1 MAMVIGIN
9 TAAIDAAAAAASA
22 NRDLGKS
29 MARLSSG
36 ARINSASDDAAGVPI
51 ASRLSAEIRGTDQAI
66 RNALDGQSLVDTV
79 ERAHKE
85 IEKVLQRMREVSV
98 QYANDT
104 NNDDDR
110 HNLALELGS
119 LLDEINRIS
128 DMTSCA
134 GQSLMDGS
142 SSFSFQVGSGKH
154 AGDAMNL
161 NISSV
166 NTVALGLTNE
176 LFALPEGRGWK
187 KLSMLKMELTLR
199 ILSTCLERSSVILI
213 PPATKT
219 GYQ

>member
-1 MAMVIGIN
+1 M
-9 TAAIDAAAAAASA
+9 
-22 NRDLGKS
+22 
-29 MARLSSG
+29 
-36 ARINSASDDAAGVPI
+36 
-51 ASRLSAEIRGTDQAI
+51 
-66 RNALDGQSLVDTV
+66 
-79 ERAHKE
+79 
-85 IEKVLQRMREVSV
+85 

-104 NNDDDR
+104 NNDNDR

-166 NTVALGLTNE
+166 NTVTLGLTNE
-176 LFALPEGRGWK
+176 LFALPEGGG
-187 KLSMLKMELTLR
+187 
-199 ILSTCLERSSVILI
+199 ERSC
-213 PPATKT
+213 
-219 GYQ
+219 QC

>member
-9 TAAIDAAAAAASA
+9 KAAIDAAASAASA

-36 ARINSASDDAAGVPI
+36 ARINSASDDAAGVSI

-66 RNALDGQSLVDTV
+66 RNAIDGQSLVDTV
-79 ERAHKE
+79 EGAHKE

-128 DMTSCA
+128 DMTS
-134 GQSLMDGS
+134 
-142 SSFSFQVGSGKH
+142 
-154 AGDAMNL
+154 
-161 NISSV
+161 
-166 NTVALGLTNE
+166 
-176 LFALPEGRGWK
+176 
-187 KLSMLKMELTLR
+187 
-199 ILSTCLERSSVILI
+199 
-213 PPATKT
+213 
-219 GYQ
+219 

>member
-1 MAMVIGIN
+1 
-9 TAAIDAAAAAASA
+9 
-22 NRDLGKS
+22 

-36 ARINSASDDAAGVPI
+36 ARINSASDDAAGVSI

-79 ERAHKE
+79 EGAHKE

-104 NNDDDR
+104 NNDNDR

-128 DMTSCA
+128 DMTSWA

-142 SSFSFQVGSGKH
+142 SSFSFQVGSGKQ
-154 AGDAMNL
+154 AGDAIDL

-166 NTVALGLTNE
+166 NTVAIPSSTIRRNRIPRCFSFSPLLL
-176 LFALPEGRGWK
+176 LFFFFLFLSPLIMLLLLLLLPRA
-187 KLSMLKMELTLR
+187 
-199 ILSTCLERSSVILI
+199 
-213 PPATKT
+213 PPATKLLQVVLM
-219 GYQ
+219 GNLPN

>member
-9 TAAIDAAAAAASA
+9 KAAIDAAASAASA

-36 ARINSASDDAAGVPI
+36 ARINSASDDAAGVSI

-79 ERAHKE
+79 EGAHKE

-104 NNDDDR
+104 NNDNDR

-128 DMTSCA
+128 DMTSWA

-142 SSFSFQVGSGKH
+142 PSFSFQVGSGKQ
-154 AGDAMNL
+154 AGDAIDL

-176 LFALPEGRGWK
+176 LFALPEGGK

-199 ILSTCLERSSVILI
+199 ILSTCLERSLVILI
-213 PPATKT
+213 PLAT
-219 GYQ
+219 